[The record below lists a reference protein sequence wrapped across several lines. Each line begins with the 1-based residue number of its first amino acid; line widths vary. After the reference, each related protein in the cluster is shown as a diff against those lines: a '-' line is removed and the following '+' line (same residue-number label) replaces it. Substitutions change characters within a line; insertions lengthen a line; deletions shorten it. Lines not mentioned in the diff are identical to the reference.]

1 MHRRW
6 EGLLV
11 SGYSYEIYW
20 LIGVIRDPTGWM
32 IKFLVRK
39 AKTQIYEEVIAPLN
53 EYSGIIIGTLHK
65 DGQRL
70 GVSRGGLSTVEIS
83 NASDFSRVPV
93 SGVPTELYP
102 MPAQYSQD
110 LFAYSIGNH
119 LYLIPE
125 SELIRGLFA
134 LDAYLSDVVIS
145 PAGLC
150 LLVSPQLEV
159 QGGRYYAEFSNLI
172 SKYHQTVTRLEHY
185 IWLAFDDDV
194 RRAWDSIGELSSC
207 EKISFNPPPI
217 KLSLIISSIQRGD
230 VHFVT
235 EIVHSSSVNAYA
247 GLVSQA

>member
-93 SGVPTELYP
+93 SGVRAELYP

-134 LDAYLSDVVIS
+134 LDEYLSDVVIS

-159 QGGRYYAEFSNLI
+159 QRGRYYAEFSNLI